1 MQGVDKVEINNLSN
15 NSQTYE
21 LLKMGLDAASLRSKA
36 SANNIANVNTKEY
49 KKYYVTF
56 EESLRDQVD
65 TLNLKTSNDKHIS
78 ATSSNGEVKLEQ
90 DTTSSMN
97 SDGNNVDIDI
107 EMANQAAN
115 NMMYNALITQVNSR
129 LSLERYIVNGGK

>member
-1 MQGVDKVEINNLSN
+1 MEINNLSN
-15 NSQTYE
+15 DSQTYR
-21 LLKMGLDAASLRSKA
+21 LLKKALDAASLRSKA

-56 EESLRDQVD
+56 EESLKNSTDN
-65 TLNLKTSNDKHIS
+65 LSLKTSSSNQIS
-78 ATSSNGEVKLEQ
+78 NASSNGEVKLEQ

-97 SDGNNVDIDI
+97 PNGNNVDIDS